1 MHILNHF
8 FNSFS
13 KIYSRLFNSSYKMS
27 KMSTSNWMDE
37 KSKLILALK
46 EQADPKDVTICVKRL
61 IQNGYTA
68 NDIMTDAIF
77 ENRIEFVDSVIKID
91 PTIITYTNRVGMTYL
106 HEAVSGSYVISNII
120 QLMIKSGF
128 DVNARADHGTTPLID
143 AIFSEHSSIVTL
155 LVENGANIDG
165 RGVNGNTALMIA
177 AYDRFEQIPN
187 LIKLGAS
194 VNIRNDDGFSAI
206 ENTLA
211 RKTISAMKLIA
222 FFT

>member
-1 MHILNHF
+1 ML
-8 FNSFS
+8 
-13 KIYSRLFNSSYKMS
+13 
-27 KMSTSNWMDE
+27 TSNWTDRY
-37 KSKLILALK
+37 SKLVRALN
-46 EQADPKDVTICVKRL
+46 EQEDRTDVMKCVKKL
-61 IQNGYTA
+61 IENSLTVH
-68 NDIMTDAIF
+68 DIMTSAMYED
-77 ENRIEFVDSVIKID
+77 RVEFVDSVIKID
-91 PTIITYTNRVGMTYL
+91 PSIITYTNAVGLGMTYL
-106 HEAVSGSYVISNII
+106 HLAIREGCQYNII
-120 QLMIKSGF
+120 HLMIKSGF
-128 DVNARADHGTTPLID
+128 DVNAIANHGTTTLID
-143 AIFSEHSSIVTL
+143 AIFSEHSRIVTH

>member
-1 MHILNHF
+1 ML
-8 FNSFS
+8 
-13 KIYSRLFNSSYKMS
+13 
-27 KMSTSNWMDE
+27 TSNWTDRY
-37 KSKLILALK
+37 SKLVRALN
-46 EQADPKDVTICVKRL
+46 EQEDRTDVMKCVKKL
-61 IQNGYTA
+61 IENSLTVH
-68 NDIMTDAIF
+68 DIMTSAMY
-77 ENRIEFVDSVIKID
+77 EERVEFVDSVIKID
-91 PTIITYTNRVGMTYL
+91 PSIITYTNAVGLGMTYL
-106 HEAVSGSYVISNII
+106 HLAIREGCQYNII
-120 QLMIKSGF
+120 HLMIKSGF
-128 DVNARADHGTTPLID
+128 DGNTRANHGTNPLID
-143 AIFSEHSSIVTL
+143 AIFSEHSNIVTL

-165 RGVNGNTALMIA
+165 RGVEGNTALMIA